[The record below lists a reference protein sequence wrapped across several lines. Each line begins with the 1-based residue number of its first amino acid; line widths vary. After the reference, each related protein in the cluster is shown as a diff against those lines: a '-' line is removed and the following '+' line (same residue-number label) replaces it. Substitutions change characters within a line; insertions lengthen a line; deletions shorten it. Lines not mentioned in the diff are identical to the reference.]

1 LRNDEVVIGI
11 QMIFNISCLSE
22 TGSTNDDVRKAAENG
37 AAEGHVVW
45 ALKQK
50 AGRGR
55 GGRLWQSPEGNLYF
69 SVLLRPALPAEDW
82 GLYSF
87 VFALAVS
94 DAVGAFLP
102 SSPIELKWPN
112 DVLVGGQKIC
122 GILLEAVEG
131 GLVAGVGINVSH
143 VPENPHYPVTSL
155 AQERAEITGLKT
167 ILDKVLESLNFW
179 CGRLTAEGFA
189 PVRENWLKRARKG
202 DMTVRISK
210 GIEIRGR
217 FADLDVRGNL
227 CLTLEGGK
235 RQTISTGDVF
245 F

>member
-1 LRNDEVVIGI
+1 ML
-11 QMIFNISCLSE
+11 FTISSLAE
-22 TGSTNDDVRKAAENG
+22 TGSTNDDVKKVAEKG
-37 AAEGHVVW
+37 AAEGTVIW

-69 SVLLRPALPAEDW
+69 SVLLRPALPAEEW

-112 DVLVGGQKIC
+112 DVLVGGKKIC

-131 GLVAGVGINVSH
+131 GLVAGVGINVLH
-143 VPENPHYPVTSL
+143 VPRDPHYPVTSL
-155 AQERAEITGLKT
+155 AQEKAETKDLKI
-167 ILDKVLESLNFW
+167 ILDKVLESLGFW
-179 CGRLTAEGFA
+179 CGRLNAEGFA
-189 PVRENWLKRARKG
+189 PIRENWLKWARKG
-202 DMTVRISK
+202 DMTVKISK

-217 FADLDVRGNL
+217 FADLDSKGNL
-227 CLTLEGGK
+227 CLTLEGGTA
-235 RQTISTGDVF
+235 RSISTGDVF